1 MTRTLDP
8 KTTSLLPLLEFSLNS
23 LSQGYGRAFV
33 RRIVLRHPLR
43 TLRGLLTYR
52 QILGAHR
59 PEERLLFRDDE
70 DEFVRRAAG
79 DGERLLIGTGFCQ
92 KPLRLAPAQAMAG
105 PCVPLAGPSAVG
117 GTYDCPAGRFNHDC
131 LYLSRLKLDST
142 SEVQFAP
149 ACADC
154 SIRLLGLVA
163 LKAGASFAV
172 LTSALDIA
180 NDVLLPALEEQRF
193 TCVLFAI
200 CPYSVEPMSLALLIC
215 GVEGFIFHYS
225 AGSCVNYQQW
235 LRADGGN
242 KPERTALSLQT
253 TSRMLCLLEAI
264 TACHRSDRATQPTRY
279 EQVSNVFRPR

>member
-8 KTTSLLPLLEFSLNS
+8 KTTGLLALLEFSLNS
-23 LSQGYGRAFV
+23 LSQAYGRAFV

-43 TLRGLLTYR
+43 TLRGLLAYG

-92 KPLRLAPAQAMAG
+92 KPLRPAPAQAMAG
-105 PCVPLAGPSAVG
+105 LSAVG
-117 GTYDCPAGRFNHDC
+117 DAYDCPAGRFNHDC

-142 SEVQFAP
+142 SKVQFAP

-180 NDVLLPALEEQRF
+180 NDILLPALEEQRF
-193 TCVLFAI
+193 TRVLFAI

-242 KPERTALSLQT
+242 KPERTALSPQT
-253 TSRMLCLLEAI
+253 TSRMLRLLEAI